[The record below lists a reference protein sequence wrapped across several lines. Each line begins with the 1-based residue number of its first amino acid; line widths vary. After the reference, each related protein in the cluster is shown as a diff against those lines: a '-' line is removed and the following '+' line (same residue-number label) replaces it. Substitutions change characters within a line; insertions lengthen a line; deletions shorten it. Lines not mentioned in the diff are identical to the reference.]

1 MSSAITIRK
10 FYLYVLVIVSGLLIN
25 AIFHKSVFQNKML
38 EKSQCR
44 LKIETDA
51 TAPTTPTLQTGQG
64 WSVSKISPSFGEDG
78 RDVENVTPNFSSSG
92 DPSTAVSANMPRFQ
106 VSRSSELSTDFSKN
120 FSQESFQSEKDSKL
134 NADLSYPSSSVQQ
147 QEEKKVS
154 TISLAETSPQGA
166 ALRPR
171 SPDFIRR
178 ALNSRLRSS
187 GPELETESAAHQEV
201 LADGEAVVSS
211 NISEVSSAAEE
222 TARDAAGGTVS
233 ASTASGSAEGMEQ
246 SRKEGA
252 ELSSDPPETQ
262 PLRRV
267 DLDFGSLSP
276 IAEIP
281 WTQRRED
288 PAVLASQVSREEFR
302 DFPPVEEVEE
312 AVEADKM
319 GKTEEI
325 DETVLES
332 GLLSE
337 AELWLPVVGEPD
349 IVEPAGYFGI
359 SKPVELPE
367 SGYSD
372 IEEERRE
379 EFRDFPPVLE

>member
-1 MSSAITIRK
+1 
-10 FYLYVLVIVSGLLIN
+10 
-25 AIFHKSVFQNKML
+25 
-38 EKSQCR
+38 
-44 LKIETDA
+44 
-51 TAPTTPTLQTGQG
+51 
-64 WSVSKISPSFGEDG
+64 
-78 RDVENVTPNFSSSG
+78 
-92 DPSTAVSANMPRFQ
+92 
-106 VSRSSELSTDFSKN
+106 
-120 FSQESFQSEKDSKL
+120 
-134 NADLSYPSSSVQQ
+134 
-147 QEEKKVS
+147 
-154 TISLAETSPQGA
+154 
-166 ALRPR
+166 
-171 SPDFIRR
+171 
-178 ALNSRLRSS
+178 
-187 GPELETESAAHQEV
+187 
-201 LADGEAVVSS
+201 
-211 NISEVSSAAEE
+211 
-222 TARDAAGGTVS
+222 
-233 ASTASGSAEGMEQ
+233 MEQ

-276 IAEIP
+276 IAEIQ

-325 DETVLES
+325 DGTVLES

-367 SGYSD
+367 SGNSD

-379 EFRDFPPVLE
+379 AFRDFPPVLE